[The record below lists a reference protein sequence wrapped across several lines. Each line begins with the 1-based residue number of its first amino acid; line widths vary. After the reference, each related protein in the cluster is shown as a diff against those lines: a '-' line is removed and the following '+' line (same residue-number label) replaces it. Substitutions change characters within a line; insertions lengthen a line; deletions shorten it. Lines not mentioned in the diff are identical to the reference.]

1 VTITVSQ
8 SSTRQNA
15 LSFTETAGSWDMI
28 DQAMIGR
35 RSRFKGGVKEF
46 NGRQKDTILIDN
58 GHA

>member
-1 VTITVSQ
+1 
-8 SSTRQNA
+8 
-15 LSFTETAGSWDMI
+15 MI

-35 RSRFKGGVKEF
+35 RSRFEGGVKEV